1 MDLSQT
7 VHLLVLCHLQSGS
20 EKRDIQIQADAFV
33 SEHKRYKRME
43 ETELLKE
50 RLQAI
55 TDKRRLQEEI
65 AQKRRKIE
73 EEKLKHQHLKKKALR
88 EKWLLDGFSSLT
100 PKEQEEMQKQNQ
112 EDQQQTRE
120 LEDDIFRLEKEIEA
134 LEKEEIKVSAKEE
147 AILKKLKSVEK
158 TTEDIIKSVKTEKAE
173 VEGEAADYIY
183 ANIPDLPKHFRPSAL
198 RRAGHA
204 TTNDEEK
211 RKALFAMEMKVEKD
225 MKTGENTVL
234 STIPLPSN
242 EFKETGIKVYD
253 DGRKSVYA
261 VPSNGSTTQN
271 RMDELAPIEVEDL
284 LRQANEKNSQSPTE
298 YHEPVFANKFCRP
311 VTPQK
316 DKLIPGLKL
325 EDTHKREMNGLS
337 SQTEFSPVAEPIIQQ
352 PKENGL
358 NLQKVTPKSPSPILS
373 DSEQKVHVNPENKM
387 VDNEKRSATHEE
399 LKTYQNTTERHDET
413 RFLSSC
419 HPSEAPPAPQDE
431 EDVHYRMVQAV
442 PCYVDDSEP
451 VTMIFMGYQR
461 IDDDDIEADQKLTTY
476 DGVIRAELVII
487 DDEEDDSKSEKPS
500 YHPVGHY
507 SQVYQPPSRKTTEVT
522 QTNPASSL
530 GTSMS
535 NAPHKNSISLREE
548 EKRLSSPT
556 DHVHLQSQV
565 SGDGTEDPSLTAL
578 RMRMAKL
585 GKKVI

>member
-1 MDLSQT
+1 MD
-7 VHLLVLCHLQSGS
+7 
-20 EKRDIQIQADAFV
+20 
-33 SEHKRYKRME
+33 

-55 TDKRRLQEEI
+55 TDKRKLQEEI

-120 LEDDIFRLEKEIEA
+120 LEDDISRLEKEIEA

-147 AILKKLKSVEK
+147 AILMKLKSVEK
-158 TTEDIIKSVKTEKAE
+158 TTEDIIKSVKIERAGI
-173 VEGEAADYIY
+173 EGEAADYIY

-204 TTNDEEK
+204 TTDDEEK

-225 MKTGENTVL
+225 MKTGESTVL

-261 VPSNGSTTQN
+261 VSSNGSTTQN
-271 RMDELAPIEVEDL
+271 RMDELAPVEVEDL

-316 DKLIPGLKL
+316 DKLISGLKL
-325 EDTHKREMNGLS
+325 EDTHKGEINGFS
-337 SQTEFSPVAEPIIQQ
+337 SQTEFSPVAEPFIQQ
-352 PKENGL
+352 HKENGL

-373 DSEQKVHVNPENKM
+373 DPEKKVHVNPENKM
-387 VDNEKRSATHEE
+387 LGNEKSAAHEE
-399 LKTYQNTTERHDET
+399 LKTFQNTTEIQDET
-413 RFLSSC
+413 RHLSSC
-419 HPSEAPPAPQDE
+419 HPNEAPPTPQDE

-461 IDDDDIEADQKLTTY
+461 IDDDDTEADQKLTRY
-476 DGVIRAELVII
+476 DGLIRAELVII
-487 DDEEDDSKSEKPS
+487 DDDDDDSKSEKPS

-522 QTNPASSL
+522 QTNPVSSL
-530 GTSMS
+530 GTNMN
-535 NAPHKNSISLREE
+535 NAPHKNSISLREQE
-548 EKRLSSPT
+548 ERLSSPT

-565 SGDGTEDPSLTAL
+565 PGDGTEDPSLTAL

>member
-1 MDLSQT
+1 
-7 VHLLVLCHLQSGS
+7 
-20 EKRDIQIQADAFV
+20 
-33 SEHKRYKRME
+33 ME

-55 TDKRRLQEEI
+55 TDKRKLQEEI
-65 AQKRRKIE
+65 AQKRRKVE

-112 EDQQQTRE
+112 EDQQRTHE
-120 LEDDIFRLEKEIEA
+120 LEEDIFRLEKEIEA
-134 LEKEEIKVSAKEE
+134 LEKEEIQVSAKEE

-158 TTEDIIKSVKTEKAE
+158 TTEDIINSVKTEKAG

-204 TTNDEEK
+204 TTDDEEK

-261 VPSNGSTTQN
+261 VSSNGSTMQN
-271 RMDELAPIEVEDL
+271 RMDELAPVEVEDL

-298 YHEPVFANKFCRP
+298 YHEPVFANKFCRS

-316 DKLIPGLKL
+316 DKLVPELKL
-325 EDTHKREMNGLS
+325 EDTHKREMNGLN
-337 SQTEFSPVAEPIIQQ
+337 SQSEFSPVAEPFIQQ

-358 NLQKVTPKSPSPILS
+358 NLQKVTPKSPSPILL
-373 DSEQKVHVNPENKM
+373 DLEKKAHVNAENKM
-387 VDNEKRSATHEE
+387 ICNENRSVPHEE
-399 LKTYQNTTERHDET
+399 LKPYQNSTERHDEA
-413 RFLSSC
+413 RVLSSY
-419 HPSEAPPAPQDE
+419 HPNEAPAAPQDE
-431 EDVHYRMVQAV
+431 EDVHYHMVQAV

-461 IDDDDIEADQKLTTY
+461 IDDDDAEADQKLTRY

-487 DDEEDDSKSEKPS
+487 DDDDDDSKSEKPS

-507 SQVYQPPSRKTTEVT
+507 SQVYQPSSRKTTEVP

-530 GTSMS
+530 GTNLNS
-535 NAPHKNSISLREE
+535 APHKNSISLQEQEE
-548 EKRLSSPT
+548 HLSSPT
-556 DHVHLQSQV
+556 NHVHLQSQV

>member
-1 MDLSQT
+1 
-7 VHLLVLCHLQSGS
+7 
-20 EKRDIQIQADAFV
+20 
-33 SEHKRYKRME
+33 ME

-55 TDKRRLQEEI
+55 TDKRKLQEEI

-158 TTEDIIKSVKTEKAE
+158 TTEDIIKSVKTEKAG
-173 VEGEAADYIY
+173 V
-183 ANIPDLPKHFRPSAL
+183 
-198 RRAGHA
+198 AG
-204 TTNDEEK
+204 
-211 RKALFAMEMKVEKD
+211 ALFAMEMKVEKD

-261 VPSNGSTTQN
+261 VSSNGSTTQN
-271 RMDELAPIEVEDL
+271 RMDELAPVEVEDL

-316 DKLIPGLKL
+316 DKLVPGLKL

-337 SQTEFSPVAEPIIQQ
+337 SQTEFSPVAEPFIQQ
-352 PKENGL
+352 PKMNGL
-358 NLQKVTPKSPSPILS
+358 NLQKVTPKSPSPILP
-373 DSEQKVHVNPENKM
+373 DLEKKLHVNPENKM
-387 VDNEKRSATHEE
+387 ADNEKKNGTHEE
-399 LKTYQNTTERHDET
+399 LKTYHNTTERHDET

-419 HPSEAPPAPQDE
+419 HPNEASLAPQDE
-431 EDVHYRMVQAV
+431 EDVHYRTVQAV

-461 IDDDDIEADQKLTTY
+461 IDDDDTEADQKLTRY

-487 DDEEDDSKSEKPS
+487 DDDDDDSKSEKPS

-522 QTNPASSL
+522 QTNPTSSL
-530 GTSMS
+530 GTSMN
-535 NAPHKNSISLREE
+535 NAPYKNSISLREQE
-548 EKRLSSPT
+548 ECLSSPT
-556 DHVHLQSQV
+556 SRVHLQSQV
-565 SGDGTEDPSLTAL
+565 PGDGTEDPSLTAL

>member
-1 MDLSQT
+1 M
-7 VHLLVLCHLQSGS
+7 
-20 EKRDIQIQADAFV
+20 
-33 SEHKRYKRME
+33 
-43 ETELLKE
+43 LKE

-55 TDKRRLQEEI
+55 TDKRKLQEEI

-158 TTEDIIKSVKTEKAE
+158 TTEDIIKSVKTEKAG
-173 VEGEAADYIY
+173 VAGEAADYIY

-204 TTNDEEK
+204 TSDDEEK

-261 VPSNGSTTQN
+261 VSSNGSTTQN
-271 RMDELAPIEVEDL
+271 RMDELAPVEVEDL

-316 DKLIPGLKL
+316 DKLVPGLKL
-325 EDTHKREMNGLS
+325 EDTHKRENGLS
-337 SQTEFSPVAEPIIQQ
+337 SQTEFSPVAEPFIQQ
-352 PKENGL
+352 PKMNGL
-358 NLQKVTPKSPSPILS
+358 NLQKVTPKSPSPIFPDL
-373 DSEQKVHVNPENKM
+373 EKKLHVNPENKM
-387 VDNEKRSATHEE
+387 ADNEKKNGTHEE
-399 LKTYQNTTERHDET
+399 LKTYHNTTERHDET

-419 HPSEAPPAPQDE
+419 HPNEASLAPQDE
-431 EDVHYRMVQAV
+431 EDVHYHTVQAV

-461 IDDDDIEADQKLTTY
+461 IDDDDTEADQKLTRY

-487 DDEEDDSKSEKPS
+487 DDDDDDSKSEKPS

-522 QTNPASSL
+522 QTNPTSSL
-530 GTSMS
+530 GTSMN
-535 NAPHKNSISLREE
+535 NAPYKNSISLREQE
-548 EKRLSSPT
+548 ECLSSPT
-556 DHVHLQSQV
+556 SRVHLQSQV
-565 SGDGTEDPSLTAL
+565 PGDGTEDPSLTAL